1 MTFYPKIIMNSFQFL
16 TKKNKLIFMVAITTL
31 AASETSSLL
40 LIPFG
45 KPNVF
50 TDQKKDGKKMDQ
62 KKDDGSSKETVG
74 PSECPHHII
83 IKR

>member
-1 MTFYPKIIMNSFQFL
+1 MNSFQFL
-16 TKKNKLIFMVAITTL
+16 TKKNKLIFTVAITTL
-31 AASETSSLL
+31 AANETSSLL

-62 KKDDGSSKETVG
+62 KKDDGSS
-74 PSECPHHII
+74 
-83 IKR
+83 